1 MKEKIR
7 LKIDEEFESEFEK
20 LRELLVL
27 VKVDY
32 KIENVERESMS
43 GHTYDDQYL
52 LIEYDKQEVF
62 RRMHRSNGRKKKSL
76 YRVMTVEEIR
86 KMVAEKNAEEVAK
99 KLGISRRTLYRRLE
113 QAEKRGDKYLL

>member
-7 LKIDEEFESEFEK
+7 LKIDEEFENEFQK
-20 LRELLVL
+20 LRQLLAL

-43 GHTYDDQYL
+43 GHAYDDQYL
-52 LIEYDKQEVF
+52 LIEYDIEEVF
-62 RRMHRSNGRKKKSL
+62 KRMHRSNGRKKKSL

-113 QAEKRGDKYLL
+113 QAEKSGDKYLI

>member
-7 LKIDEEFESEFEK
+7 LKIDEEFENEFQK
-20 LRELLVL
+20 LRQLLAL

-43 GHTYDDQYL
+43 GHAYDDQYL
-52 LIEYDKQEVF
+52 LIEYDIEEVF
-62 RRMHRSNGRKKKSL
+62 KRMHRSNGRKKKSL

-113 QAEKRGDKYLL
+113 QAEKSGDKHLI

>member
-7 LKIDEEFESEFEK
+7 LKIDEEFENEFQK
-20 LRELLVL
+20 LRQLLAL

-43 GHTYDDQYL
+43 GHAYDDQYL
-52 LIEYDKQEVF
+52 LIEYDIEEVF
-62 RRMHRSNGRKKKSL
+62 KRMHRSNGRKKKSL
-76 YRVMTVEEIR
+76 YRVMTVEEVR

-113 QAEKRGDKYLL
+113 QAEKSGDKYLI